1 MERIEKSIAG
11 LNVTLI
17 KTTKFKTVDFLLN
30 FRNRLNPENVTKRA
44 LLPQVL
50 KAATVSYPSKM
61 EISRK
66 LESLYGASLGSAVN
80 KQGLLHIISFR
91 MSIIND
97 AYLMEDVNLLEESFK
112 FFHEIIFEPKLE
124 NSSFLPKVVNEEKR
138 LLKDQFLA
146 IYDDKIRY
154 SYHKLIDNMCEDEL
168 YRLKPIGRMEDLDN
182 LDPKNLYEE
191 YQKMLKEDNVDFL
204 IIGDFDET
212 KVFSLIEK
220 YFIFNKRESIKEIV
234 DRETKDVREVKRV
247 VEVKDVSQAKLN
259 IGFRTNITGIDDD
272 YYPLLVLNG
281 LLGVY
286 PHSLLFRNVREKESL
301 CYYISSTI
309 DKGKGIM
316 VIFAGI
322 DKADY
327 QKAYELSVKQLEMIK
342 NGEFTEQDLDNTKKA
357 YINDILQISDNPVDY
372 LLAEYSGYLYD
383 EPFDV
388 DKQIKKVNAVT
399 KESILNVAKKIQED
413 TVFLL
418 TNEEVK

>member
-1 MERIEKSIAG
+1 MKRVEQKIAG

-17 KTTKFKTVDFLLN
+17 QTTKFKTIDFILS
-30 FRNRLNPENVTKRA
+30 FRSKLSPANVTKRA
-44 LLPQVL
+44 LLSQVL
-50 KAATVSYPSKM
+50 KAATVNYPSKM

-66 LESLYGASLGSAVN
+66 LESLYGASLGGAVN
-80 KQGLLHIISFR
+80 KQGLLHIMSFR

-97 AYLMEDVNLLEESFK
+97 NYLLEDVNLLEESFK
-112 FFHEIIFEPKLE
+112 FFHEIIFQPKLE
-124 NSSFLPKVVNEEKR
+124 NGEFLSKVVNEEKR

-154 SYHKLIDNMCEDEL
+154 SYNKLIDIMCENEL
-168 YRLKPIGRMEDLDN
+168 YRLKPIGRMEDLDSITSE
-182 LDPKNLYEE
+182 NLYEE
-191 YQKMLKEDNVDFL
+191 YQRMLREDTVDFL
-204 IIGDFDET
+204 IIGDLTEER
-212 KVFSLIEK
+212 VFSLINK
-220 YFIFNKRESIKEIV
+220 YFKFDERPVINEVV
-234 DRETKDVREVKRV
+234 DTETKEVREVNRV
-247 VEVKDVSQAKLN
+247 VEVKDVTQAKLN
-259 IGFRTNITGIDDD
+259 IGFRTNITGLDAD

-322 DKADY
+322 DKNDY
-327 QKAYELSVKQLEMIK
+327 QKAYELILKQLEMLK
-342 NGEFTEQDLDNTKKA
+342 KGEFSEQDLENTKKA
-357 YINDILQISDNPVDY
+357 YINDIRQIIDNPIDY

-383 EPFDV
+383 EPFSV
-388 DKQIKKVNAVT
+388 ESLSNKVNNVT
-399 KESILNVAKKIQED
+399 KEDIMRVAQKIQED

-418 TNEEVK
+418 TSEEVK